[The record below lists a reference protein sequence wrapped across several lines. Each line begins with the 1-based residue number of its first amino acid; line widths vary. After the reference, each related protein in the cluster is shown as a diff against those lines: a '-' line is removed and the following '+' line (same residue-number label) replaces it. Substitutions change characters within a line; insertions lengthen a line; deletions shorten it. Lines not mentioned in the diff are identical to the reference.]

1 MISFTACTDTLIDDG
16 GDTGNT
22 GINKGIGEI
31 VQFTAGTT
39 SNTLASRAE
48 SRAEGGNHTETP
60 GETYYMGDASRFVCR
75 MYYKAADSDDAQ
87 FDLTE
92 GTKTVSWLVVDG
104 KVGNSLYWNRNYQ
117 NVALSSQN
125 ADKSDRETYDDYG
138 NDLSANMFYW
148 QNRREHAFLA
158 WTDLNRSKDDGFKYA
173 ATKGMLKMENDV
185 TYTFHTGRK
194 ELHYVL
200 SGYKLVG
207 DNAVLKPTFKDMVD
221 YAVADYAHV
230 VANEAQTTVIN
241 SMPEFDDYAST
252 YSTGWNSI
260 RYYYKR
266 GEVIRHD
273 EVKDSQDHTIKY
285 NWGPYVYYVWG
296 EHQRVEYTFED
307 GDEVDSEPDA
317 EGNYWVKNSSNVIVA
332 QRGDAYPAPDDYEPK
347 GAPYDYTDSEENVL
361 VYHFWAYRYGQYQY
375 DISQKPAYAIALY
388 RAYEEKESEIVD
400 ELPAN
405 EFDLTRGTKTSIN
418 QQPDIVQALTIM
430 KPEGATQAANRVNL
444 YFKRQFSQ
452 VQVNIKNA
460 ADNSVELSRGDIEK
474 VELLGVTEKGYVF
487 TEIDETGEIRKAA
500 YADIDFSKFTEM
512 QLKDNPFGT
521 SFDMFELPEEQTA
534 TGYLKSFN
542 AITYGHLQAIRIT
555 WNEQNTD
562 AEGHVTKGKTHA
574 AVFRIPDTELV
585 NLKSGVRYIWN
596 IEVRRGTLAVIRT
609 EIVDWELPKDADHN
623 QTIDGTIQN

>member
-16 GDTGNT
+16 GETGNT

-104 KVGNSLYWNRNYQ
+104 NVGNSLYWNRNYQ
-117 NVALSSQN
+117 NVALSSQD
-125 ADKSDRETYDDYG
+125 ADKSNREKYDDYG

-158 WTDLNRSKDDGFKYA
+158 WTDLNHATLMTGGTTSGTLTSEGKDTYRVKATGTITSWTTLEYDIYDGGHFASISAMAQYVKDTYFSDEKALAEFNERQEEFGKTLDWVDATKHPVFETESYYSKNTQSTPVDGTHRKYGWYKYVITDEDQNPLCTFYFERYQELKTEDRYDEYA
-173 ATKGMLKMENDV
+173 A
-185 TYTFHTGRK
+185 
-194 ELHYVL
+194 
-200 SGYKLVG
+200 
-207 DNAVLKPTFKDMVD
+207 NA
-221 YAVADYAHV
+221 
-230 VANEAQTTVIN
+230 
-241 SMPEFDDYAST
+241 
-252 YSTGWNSI
+252 
-260 RYYYKR
+260 
-266 GEVIRHD
+266 
-273 EVKDSQDHTIKY
+273 
-285 NWGPYVYYVWG
+285 
-296 EHQRVEYTFED
+296 
-307 GDEVDSEPDA
+307 
-317 EGNYWVKNSSNVIVA
+317 
-332 QRGDAYPAPDDYEPK
+332 
-347 GAPYDYTDSEENVL
+347 
-361 VYHFWAYRYGQYQY
+361 
-375 DISQKPAYAIALY
+375 
-388 RAYEEKESEIVD
+388 
-400 ELPAN
+400 
-405 EFDLTRGTKTSIN
+405 FDLTRGTKTSIN

-444 YFKRQFSQ
+444 YFKHQFSQ

-562 AEGHVTKGKTHA
+562 AEGKVTKGKTHA